1 MCFYLPSCQSMRDLL
16 WNIIFFWVPSLM
28 HCVVPAIDSFAYV
41 CEFIFFIY
49 RNTLNYDVF
58 ILFCCFIML
67 YHICIGIYSWWFRII
82 LINTLSL
89 GISLIALGLWI
100 SFPFNVNFMY
110 SVILIITLAI
120 AQVIDQ
126 VDMSWVDP
134 RFTVFLT
141 AFLK

>member
-1 MCFYLPSCQSMRDLL
+1 MKLTISFFKVDFYLSNEAWYL
-16 WNIIFFWVPSLM
+16 I
-28 HCVVPAIDSFAYV
+28 
-41 CEFIFFIY
+41 
-49 RNTLNYDVF
+49 VF
-58 ILFCCFIML
+58 
-67 YHICIGIYSWWFRII
+67 I

-100 SFPFNVNFMY
+100 SFPYNVNFMY
-110 SVILIITLAI
+110 SVILIITLAL

-141 AFLK
+141 AFLKEF

>member
-1 MCFYLPSCQSMRDLL
+1 MD
-16 WNIIFFWVPSLM
+16 IFIV
-28 HCVVPAIDSFAYV
+28 
-41 CEFIFFIY
+41 
-49 RNTLNYDVF
+49 
-58 ILFCCFIML
+58 FCCFIML

-100 SFPFNVNFMY
+100 SFPYNVNFMY

-134 RFTVFLT
+134 RFTIFLT
-141 AFLK
+141 AFLKEF